1 MHLARPSTV
10 VLPWALM
17 AAGAVGVHGDGPQLS
32 LRARSPEVVLGAS
45 PELEVTWAN
54 PGSQPLSLVGSV
66 SDLIGPYS
74 LGENFK
80 RVIRVRRPD
89 GSLANA
95 GWQSA
100 AVPSKPLQPGQTL
113 TYRVSLTGTVEQAFN
128 QVGAYE
134 LWAEY
139 ESPGRVYFQGQIAGQ
154 PRRYIDY
161 WKGRV
166 TSEPCRITITEPT
179 GIDREAYDA
188 LAGDPMAEPRRL
200 RTEFPA
206 STYAAYD
213 VWRMTGA
220 QGLARSEPGA
230 VIAQTSRGL
239 WGVVR
244 WVACPPNAGCRPGDE
259 PSGHVP
265 AQQALDWTA
274 RWIDIVLKAH
284 PDIWF
289 ADDLRLRL
297 ALDEIIAGKTT
308 LGAAALE
315 SLAKS
320 GRPDIG
326 AKAGELLAL
335 ARQQHLVE

>member
-1 MHLARPSTV
+1 
-10 VLPWALM
+10 VL
-17 AAGAVGVHGDGPQLS
+17 
-32 LRARSPEVVLGAS
+32 LGAA

-54 PGSQPLSLVGSV
+54 PGSQSLSLATALGDV
-66 SDLIGPYS
+66 IGPYDV
-74 LGENFK
+74 GEDFK

-95 GWQSA
+95 GWQRGA
-100 AVPSKPLQPGQTL
+100 APSKLEPGHSR
-113 TYRVSLTGTVEQAFN
+113 TYAVDLGGTVNQAFN

-139 ESPGRVYFQGQIAGQ
+139 ESPGRVYYQGQIAGQ

-166 TSEPCRITITEPT
+166 TSEPRRITITAPS

-188 LAGDPMAEPRRL
+188 LGGNPMAEPRRL
-200 RTEFPA
+200 RAEFPT
-206 STYAAYD
+206 STYAAYH
-213 VWRMTGA
+213 VWRVTGA
-220 QGLARSEPGA
+220 QGLARSEPSA

-259 PSGHVP
+259 PSGQVP
-265 AQQALDWTA
+265 PQQALEWTA

-297 ALDEIIAGKTT
+297 ALDEIIAGKTA
-308 LGAAALE
+308 LGTAALE

-320 GRPDIG
+320 GRPDIA
-326 AKAGELLAL
+326 AKAGELLTL

>member
-1 MHLARPSTV
+1 MRFARLSTV
-10 VLPWALM
+10 VLAWALVQ
-17 AAGAVGVHGDGPQLS
+17 AGAVGVHGDGPQLS
-32 LRARSPEVVLGAS
+32 LRTRSPEVVLGAS
-45 PELEVTWAN
+45 PELEVTWTN
-54 PGSQPLSLVGSV
+54 PGSEPLSLVGSV

-74 LGENFK
+74 LGEDFK

-100 AVPSKPLQPGQTL
+100 AVPSKLEPGHRR
-113 TYRVSLTGTVEQAFN
+113 TYRLALNGTVEQAFN

-139 ESPGRVYFQGQIAGQ
+139 ESPGRVFAQVQLEGE
-154 PRRYIDY
+154 PLRYTDY

-166 TSEPCRITITEPT
+166 TSEPCRLSITAPT

-188 LAGDPMAEPRRL
+188 LAGDPMADPRRL
-200 RTEFPA
+200 LAEFST
-206 STYAAYD
+206 STYAAYV
-213 VWRMTGA
+213 VWEQSSGRATAGWKVEQLA
-220 QGLARSEPGA
+220 EAIRRGKLEYGPITVPCLQEACREPTVGLIGDRALAWRAEWFA
-230 VIAQTSRGL
+230 V
-239 WGVVR
+239 
-244 WVACPPNAGCRPGDE
+244 
-259 PSGHVP
+259 
-265 AQQALDWTA
+265 
-274 RWIDIVLKAH
+274 VLAAH

-320 GRPDIG
+320 GRPDIA
-326 AKAGELLAL
+326 AKAGELLTL
-335 ARQQHLVE
+335 ARQQHLIE